1 MTDFLLAIDA
11 GNTSLTVGL
20 FRGTR
25 LVRQGRLPTAGASDL
40 DRALGDRLAAC
51 VGLGRTARSGDP
63 EPLLQAVIFASV
75 VPALDRKLAAAAAGR
90 FRCPVFAVTPS
101 SPLGL
106 PLKVKA
112 PREVGADRIVN
123 ALAARELVG
132 VPAVVVD
139 IGTAVT
145 VDCVTARGEYAGGA
159 IMPGP
164 GTAAEALRDRT
175 AKLPYVEPGRAARAI
190 GKDTVD
196 CIRAGLYFGC
206 LGMIRE
212 VVAKTRSEMG
222 GGAVR
227 IILTGGYAS
236 LYQRGLGPDYCIM
249 PDLTIQGLRL
259 AYGIL
264 AGGGMRC

>member
-1 MTDFLLAIDA
+1 MVQSPLLLAVDA
-11 GNTSLTVGL
+11 GNTSLTAGL

-25 LVRQGRLPTAGASDL
+25 LVRQGRLATATALERGELGA
-40 DRALGDRLAAC
+40 RLAAC
-51 VGLGRTARSGDP
+51 VGLGSLRGPMA
-63 EPLLQAVIFASV
+63 AIFASV
-75 VPALDRKLAAAAAGR
+75 VPALDRKLANAAADR

-106 PLKVKA
+106 PLRVRT

-132 VPAVVVD
+132 APAVVVD

-175 AKLPYVEPGRAARAI
+175 AKLPYVEPERATRAI
-190 GKDTVD
+190 GKDTSE

-212 VVAKTRSEMG
+212 VVERTLAEMG
-222 GGAVR
+222 GGRIR
-227 IILTGGYAS
+227 IILTGGYAP
-236 LYQRGLGPDYCIM
+236 LYQRGLGPEFCIM
-249 PDLTIQGLRL
+249 PDLTLQGLML
-259 AYGIL
+259 AHGIL
-264 AGGGMRC
+264 AGGGTRCQ